1 MHRNLLDAAHYC
13 SPLLGTVLKGRQAHG
28 PRSAGSKFGKTEGG
42 STNDISGAIHD
53 FLS

>member
-13 SPLLGTVLKGRQAHG
+13 SPLLGTVLKGRQAHWPG
-28 PRSAGSKFGKTEGG
+28 SAGSKFGKTGG
-42 STNDISGAIHD
+42 ISTNDISGAIHD